1 MPRKDPTPPKRK
13 VGRPK
18 GAVSKA
24 AEARRMTLRE
34 YAMTHAYEV
43 IDTWAAILND
53 EKAPHASRVAAGE
66 KILNRAVGQP
76 AQAIPQEGD
85 TVDQAITA
93 IEIKFVD
100 PPKKPA
106 AKKAKAGEK
115 TS

>member
-1 MPRKDPTPPKRK
+1 MPRKDHTPPKRK

-43 IDTWAAILND
+43 IDTWAQIMND
-53 EKAPHASRVAAGE
+53 PQAPHASRVAAGE

-85 TVDQAITA
+85 TVDQAITGIK
-93 IEIKFVD
+93 IEFAEA
-100 PPKKPA
+100 PKRAP
-106 AKKAKAGEK
+106 AKKAKAETK
-115 TS
+115 